1 MNKDYTEALGSLL
14 ELTFGGGSA
23 ARSDAALQSAI
34 APLLALG
41 CRQHRLGSGKT
52 FVHSGFAVYSVFVLL
67 RGSARVICYSAAGAA
82 SVQDSLAAPQ
92 MFGLIEVV
100 EERLMFAASVQAN
113 TDVLVLEVPA
123 ALFRSVLQN
132 STPAARVVIRNLAF
146 LAVRNMDNV
155 EYYTL
160 NRPQQTLA
168 LYLYQACKDAKKP
181 YALPLC
187 RRMLAEIL
195 HIHLRSLY
203 RYLDELKDKG
213 LCCVIR
219 GKITITEQQ
228 FVALQQFCAGLEQP

>member
-1 MNKDYTEALGSLL
+1 MNKDYTEALGRLL
-14 ELTFGGGSA
+14 EIAFGGSGA
-23 ARSDAALQSAI
+23 ARSDAALQAAI

-41 CRQHRLGSGKT
+41 CRQHRLQSGKT

-100 EERLMFAASVQAN
+100 EERLMFAASIQAN

-132 STPAARVVIRNLAF
+132 SAPAARVMIRNLAY

-168 LYLYQACKDAKKP
+168 LYLYQACRDTKKP
-181 YALPLC
+181 YTLPLC

-203 RYLDELKDKG
+203 RYLDELKSEG
-213 LCCVIR
+213 LCCVVR

-228 FVALQQFCAGLEQP
+228 FAALQQFCLGLEQT